1 MLGSVLQV
9 AASRDLAYP
18 LIRYGIGVHSMEH
31 GYTGVSPIGQRLSS
45 SGSSSVPISH
55 WLLGINYFFKYLC
68 NMYVLLLYHDRYTT
82 LNWVYLAMIVLYIWR
97 VESKSQW
104 KNTLTPLYGTP
115 HLSRLQ
121 TVMKA
126 VIESGLLYT
135 VTSIS
140 VFFTCVTR
148 SNAIFITS
156 AAVRLYLLLFVHPPH
171 CFHIGCSSYWN
182 SIRSRPNSSHSSG

>member
-135 VTSIS
+135 VTCHLDQRLFYLCHAQQRHIYYI
-140 VFFTCVTR
+140 CR
-148 SNAIFITS
+148 GAIIPAPLRPPPSLFS
-156 AAVRLYLLLFVHPPH
+156 YRMFKLLE
-171 CFHIGCSSYWN
+171 
-182 SIRSRPNSSHSSG
+182 

>member
-1 MLGSVLQV
+1 M
-9 AASRDLAYP
+9 
-18 LIRYGIGVHSMEH
+18 
-31 GYTGVSPIGQRLSS
+31 
-45 SGSSSVPISH
+45 
-55 WLLGINYFFKYLC
+55 
-68 NMYVLLLYHDRYTT
+68 

-97 VESKSQW
+97 VESKSKG

-115 HLSRLQ
+115 NLSRLQ

-140 VFFTCVTR
+140 VFFTSVTR

-156 AAVRLYLLLFVHPPH
+156 AAVR
-171 CFHIGCSSYWN
+171 
-182 SIRSRPNSSHSSG
+182 